1 MTYRSAYGI
10 VLHISDYAE
19 SDKLVTLFCKEL
31 GRVTGIAKGAK
42 KSKHR
47 FVNKL
52 EEFSC
57 LRIYYR
63 PPKNQMGLLFI
74 AEAELLCSFL
84 SLRKQY
90 QRFVAAMYVC
100 ELVMRFSS
108 DNDADPNLF
117 NLLQWALNALNQ
129 AHDPWK
135 IATLFHLKLLSV
147 TGYRPHFDCCARCQ
161 KNVSKGRW
169 YTLVFSSGSL
179 LCDLCGPGIL
189 HGGERQGQ
197 MSVQTLKIL
206 ENAQRAGVERLDRLH
221 LSDQTAREALPALY
235 QYTTHLLQHE
245 IQSWQ
250 AFRFLLRS
258 I

>member
-1 MTYRSAYGI
+1 MTYRSACGI
-10 VLHISDYAE
+10 VLHIADYAE

-42 KSKHR
+42 KSKQR

-84 SLRKQY
+84 SLRKKY
-90 QRFVAAMYVC
+90 QRFVAAMYIC
-100 ELVMRFSS
+100 ELVLRFSS

-117 NLLQWALNALNQ
+117 VLLQWALNALNED
-129 AHDPWK
+129 HVPWK
-135 IATLFHLKLLSV
+135 IATLFHLKLLSI
-147 TGYRPHFDCCARCQ
+147 TGYRPYFDRCAGCQ
-161 KNVSKGRW
+161 KNVSQGRW
-169 YTLVFSSGSL
+169 YTLVFGSGSL
-179 LCDLCGPGIL
+179 LCDLCTPRTL
-189 HGGERQGQ
+189 HGVERQGHL
-197 MSVQTLKIL
+197 SVQTLKIL
-206 ENAQRAGVERLDRLH
+206 ENAQRAGVERLNRLQ
-221 LSDQTAREALPALY
+221 LSNQTAREALPALY

-245 IQSWQ
+245 VQSWQ
-250 AFRFLLRS
+250 TFRFLLC
-258 I
+258 